1 MSLLGKKRT
10 KRENDDEKVR
20 HNHLILINL
29 LFKKEYNQ
37 MFGIKEEGDQN
48 DNTNKD
54 SGENTNIQKDENKI
68 ENKEIKIIEMTFIL
82 PSKEKILQKNIR
94 KVVKIEKE
102 KEEEK
107 DKSTITTAPME
118 TKKLENKTKI
128 EIKEEKEIKKDNKK
142 EEKNESVKIELNNEN
157 NIFKT
162 KPADNPFNALI
173 DNNNNLEEKKDI
185 NKSEKPTFNLFSN
198 INNKN
203 ENNNDNAKQSL
214 FIKTDI
220 KVESKDNGGSLFSN
234 TKSLFSGNNIGN
246 SLFSGNNNGNTLFS
260 GGNTKSLFSGN
271 DGKPLF
277 SDSNTLNNNN
287 NKGLFSGTSLFS
299 NNNGNSLFSPNLFSN
314 NNIKAN
320 PFTEIKGEAFVQS
333 LFNNSNKSNENNNTN
348 NNKGLLFDYN
358 QGGEDNEEEDERD
371 KPKTVYASEPLKA
384 QDYSDYSKLYNTHL
398 YNLFL
403 YRKSEKKFISK
414 GSGFLSI
421 EKSKDEKSEQHKA
434 VIVFRNQTGNKL
446 VEGFL
451 DKNLNKFDIYNKDFN
466 YVVCFGIIMMNDGK
480 AEFGYIKIPFKSEEN
495 ANALKDA
502 FEKAISSINGK
513 DTK

>member
-20 HNHLILINL
+20 HNHIIFPIL

-37 MFGIKEEGDQN
+37 MFGIKEEEDQN

-54 SGENTNIQKDENKI
+54 SGENTNINKEENKI
-68 ENKEIKIIEMTFIL
+68 ENKEIKIKEMTFIL
-82 PSKEKILQKNIR
+82 PSNEKILQKNIR
-94 KVVKIEKE
+94 KFVKIEKE

-107 DKSTITTAPME
+107 DKPAITATPME
-118 TKKLENKTKI
+118 TKEIENKTKI

-142 EEKNESVKIELNNEN
+142 EEKNESVKKELNEEN

-162 KPADNPFNALI
+162 KPVDNPFSALI

-185 NKSEKPTFNLFSN
+185 NKSENSTFNLFGN
-198 INNKN
+198 INNSN
-203 ENNNDNAKQSL
+203 EIENNNDNVQQSL
-214 FIKTDI
+214 FTKTDI
-220 KVESKDNGGSLFSN
+220 KVESKDNSKSLFSN
-234 TKSLFSGNNIGN
+234 TKSLFSGNNNGN
-246 SLFSGNNNGNTLFS
+246 SLFS

-277 SDSNTLNNNN
+277 SDSNTLNNSN
-287 NKGLFSGTSLFS
+287 NKNLFSGTSLFS
-299 NNNGNSLFSPNLFSN
+299 NNNGNSLFGPNLFSN
-314 NNIKAN
+314 NNIKGN
-320 PFTEIKGEAFVQS
+320 PFSEIKGEEFVQS
-333 LFNNSNKSNENNNTN
+333 LFNNSNKNNDNNNTN

-421 EKSKDEKSEQHKA
+421 EKTKDEKSEQHKA

-466 YVVCFGIIMMNDGK
+466 YVVCFGIVMMNDGK
-480 AEFGYIKIPFKSEEN
+480 AEFGYIKIPFKSEES